1 MRVLIYSFPMFV
13 VENGS
18 RTSIRHSGLKGNP
31 VKIRS
36 CPRNCN
42 PIPKYFGIV
51 VYPLQ
56 MPLCAAA
63 YEKAGKFREA
73 RRPAFFLSI
82 QSFRVK
88 GWDGQKTKDWM

>member
-1 MRVLIYSFPMFV
+1 
-13 VENGS
+13 
-18 RTSIRHSGLKGNP
+18 
-31 VKIRS
+31 
-36 CPRNCN
+36 
-42 PIPKYFGIV
+42 
-51 VYPLQ
+51 

-88 GWDGQKTKDWM
+88 GWDGKWNSRAVLNLIFNHFEGIQQLGCFNIYLNSFLVMALD